1 MNTKAVF
8 SLEVPKTLS
17 IICMLAGAI
26 LLVYMIMVEEEP
38 GVVPLILLAAGTGGL
53 IIANNQINKQP
64 KQ

>member
-8 SLEVPKTLS
+8 SLRVPKTLS

-38 GVVPLILLAAGTGGL
+38 GAVPLILLAAGTGGL
-53 IIANNQINKQP
+53 IIANKQINKQP